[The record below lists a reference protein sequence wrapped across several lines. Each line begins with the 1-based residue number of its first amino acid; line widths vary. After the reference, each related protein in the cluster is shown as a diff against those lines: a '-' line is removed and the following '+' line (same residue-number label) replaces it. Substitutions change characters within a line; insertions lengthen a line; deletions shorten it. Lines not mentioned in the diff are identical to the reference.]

1 MRIPLIGSCHH
12 PVTIGG
18 AHNPQVHLGKEGD

>member
-1 MRIPLIGSCHH
+1 MLIPLSGSCHL

-18 AHNPQVHLGKEGD
+18 AHNPQVHLVKEGD